1 MRGASCG
8 VLPEGEGSGV
18 MGGVFMSETEKAKLA
33 TLRTLAEV
41 YLKIGAIKDVQRA
54 LDDMRDVLEGRG
66 D

>member
-1 MRGASCG
+1 
-8 VLPEGEGSGV
+8 
-18 MGGVFMSETEKAKLA
+18 MGGVFMTGTEKAKLA

-66 D
+66 E

>member
-1 MRGASCG
+1 
-8 VLPEGEGSGV
+8 
-18 MGGVFMSETEKAKLA
+18 MSETEKAKLV
-33 TLRTLAEV
+33 TRRTLAEV